1 MIQLIGSCVLESG
14 KNRHT
19 QDLQKKVMVI
29 DLPHL
34 RRSVESP
41 EVREASGNSKDEE
54 VLRIKRGTRRVVK
67 EGSRAA

>member
-14 KNRHT
+14 NNRHT
-19 QDLQKKVMVI
+19 QDLQKKVTVI

-41 EVREASGNSKDEE
+41 EVREASGNSKDE
-54 VLRIKRGTRRVVK
+54 RC
-67 EGSRAA
+67 

>member
-1 MIQLIGSCVLESG
+1 MIQLIGSCALESG
-14 KNRHT
+14 NNRHT
-19 QDLQKKVMVI
+19 QDLQKKVTVI

-41 EVREASGNSKDEE
+41 EASGKVE
-54 VLRIKRGTRRVVK
+54 VLRTNRGTRRVVK